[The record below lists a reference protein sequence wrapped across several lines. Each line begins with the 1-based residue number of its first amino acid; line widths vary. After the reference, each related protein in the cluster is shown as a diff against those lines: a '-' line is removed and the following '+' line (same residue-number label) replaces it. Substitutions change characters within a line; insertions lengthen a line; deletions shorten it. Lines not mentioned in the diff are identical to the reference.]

1 MDLASMFAGVLIGVA
16 ATVLPSAWWK
26 PRRRSAPKSGSKDDQ
41 YQSLGIS
48 DSTVVNP
55 AQDAD
60 FDHQEALLPICQP
73 CGAARRAAEEL
84 LICIEQGISDMATAN
99 ELAAAGGARVAEGGE
114 LMNRAATYVEN
125 LGERICL
132 AQDDLTKLAAHS
144 SRISDIVA
152 SIKKIS
158 DQTNLLSFNAAIEA
172 ARAGSSGRGFAVV
185 AGEVRSLAEQVK
197 RASEEI
203 GSIAGDIKRT
213 SSDAQVAM
221 GEAVHTV
228 DAGRKASLEA
238 QRAMDDIREGARK
251 RVEVVGKITRG
262 FQRQSELA
270 NGIISEIPS

>member
-1 MDLASMFAGVLIGVA
+1 MDLASMFFGVLIGV
-16 ATVLPSAWWK
+16 TVTALTGTWWI
-26 PRRRSAPKSGSKDDQ
+26 RRKSAPETGTKEDR
-41 YQSLGIS
+41 YQLLGIS
-48 DSTVVNP
+48 ESMLADPIQDVDVV
-55 AQDAD
+55 
-60 FDHQEALLPICQP
+60 HGEAPLSICQT
-73 CGAARRAAEEL
+73 CGSARRAAEEL
-84 LICIEQGISDMATAN
+84 LICIEQGISDMAAAN

-114 LMNRAATYVEN
+114 LMNRAASYVEN

-144 SRISDIVA
+144 GRISDIVA

-172 ARAGSSGRGFAVV
+172 ARAGQSGRGFAVV

-213 SSDAQVAM
+213 SAGAQVAM

-228 DAGRKASLEA
+228 DAGRKASLDA
-238 QRAMDDIREGARK
+238 QRAMDDIREGAKK

-270 NGIISEIPS
+270 NGIIAEIPS